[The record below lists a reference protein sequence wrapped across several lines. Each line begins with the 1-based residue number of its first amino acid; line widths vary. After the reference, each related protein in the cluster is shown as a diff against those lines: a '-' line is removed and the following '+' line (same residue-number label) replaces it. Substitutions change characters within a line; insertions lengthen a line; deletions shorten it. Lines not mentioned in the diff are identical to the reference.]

1 MKLAFIVVASSCL
14 GAHKVSAFMTTPRP
28 VVIMAHLPAF
38 PDVNQ
43 VATDGFMKQ
52 LGHASQLI
60 PLLHPQDGK
69 ALSDDETNY
78 LRDVLFR
85 QLSHSDG
92 IRGFFATYLT
102 SPELLTV
109 DHVPE
114 VLAEAVT
121 NSDTKT
127 MVPLACMN
135 VIMPTAMSSMHQ
147 DAELRESA
155 HTTTINGLKILR
167 LLRGNEEV
175 VRNCRAIMIVCQ
187 GTGEGP
193 EDEFFEVMIQ
203 VSFHAYLGAS

>member
-1 MKLAFIVVASSCL
+1 
-14 GAHKVSAFMTTPRP
+14 
-28 VVIMAHLPAF
+28 MAHLPAF

-135 VIMPTAMSSMHQ
+135 VIMPTAMYSMHQ
-147 DAELRESA
+147 DAELRENA

-167 LLRGNEEV
+167 LLRGNKEV